1 MAPSSDQAMSRPESA
16 ILSPSIKTHSRSRA
30 QSISSDRP
38 STIAASF
45 MSPPLIVSPEAAF
58 IAASAAS
65 QIVTNDYDSHA
76 EAMLDQHGIE
86 PSSEPALVSPAALQL
101 VNNFLDHLL
110 FNFIAVARS
119 ATLAAL
125 RPAITEVLKP
135 KLAKDVISQADE
147 EFQEYMGDT
156 EEDIPDPSAAK
167 DWDLELIWK
176 RTRLRCMVYSSLGDM
191 EEEDEDYYMEKELLS
206 PQQGDQSSELVSSAV
221 SIFLTSIIEYLGEQ
235 ALITAGQAAF
245 QRIRVKYEKELKEG
259 LRKPGEP
266 TEQIVVQELDMER
279 VALDRTLGRLWRTW
293 KKKIRSPVITNLDRG
308 LSHSFSRDSMRSSR
322 ATPTHMRSSSFT
334 ETPVPETIPEPT
346 NETEAKADANETET
360 KEAAKEEKVENF
372 LIAAAIPLPMADN
385 DVEEIEGTGLSVR
398 SRSRD
403 GAEERAARKRKVR
416 PQSLMVWPVTKPAN
430 PPTPTLSPSHAPL
443 SASKKRSNSLPTPTT
458 TPSGSPTRTKA
469 QASELA
475 PLPSAGEKDLEQSQT
490 SGDRQL
496 ARDEKPNDLKDAEM
510 TSVQAS
516 LVDASASPQEA
527 ETAPQ
532 TQRSGDVETDD
543 EIEVSDESEYDDE
556 SMDEEPQILTSSRIS
571 ISGRSASPAV
581 SEQGRPAPIITSM
594 GRTRTPSI
602 YSARLIEVTS
612 PRSPGT
618 TARNSPILDSS
629 DHMRLSRSS
638 SLMTASI
645 AEERSRYSPDSAS
658 GARTSGHGGNKS
670 ALSAEV
676 APEDVSPVT
685 DDGVLEAI
693 PEPPSPEGFESQDVS
708 RGSNPI
714 LGSVAERG
722 SPGSSPIRSTPKIIT
737 PTSSTGTF
745 YFEDRPKLPPKH
757 HAQSRPRVSVITEVT
772 APEMSDR
779 SPSRR
784 APSNLSV
791 EDQPTS
797 IGKISVQR
805 SHGRS
810 PSETGSLPRFPEP
823 PKPGVMVR
831 QETASSISS
840 SSTSTRSSN
849 KLRPVRTS
857 EEGSVAAQS
866 REDVARNFEEL
877 IQSDQTIQ
885 FTLTPESMRDIDSQ
899 STRSTG
905 SPIIAVRT
913 RKSLDTRR
921 DSDRS
926 RSSSSNRKKGAKKDK
941 DAHSQHPMPEL
952 KRNSNN
958 STASGPILHAI
969 PQPPRPHPPQA
980 RDPRINRESVADFAD
995 FIRAT
1000 GPTGINTA
1008 AMNRNSGQQSGL
1020 RNIPGPVSPPSVPL
1034 ITEAPRPTTNSSNYN
1049 RPRLTARDPHTDKD
1063 DNSDLIDF
1071 IRRGPPTAGNPRI
1084 PQTVAPFRRTLDS
1097 DQMSILE
1104 VGGKAADAQLRDV
1117 DVRNSQASTDIT
1129 NNSMHSFQSSVNS
1142 QSALLSR
1149 NKSQHS
1155 TATGRFEGI
1164 EEDDVVMPM
1173 PSAMPQRKR
1182 HGPRDPYAIDLTDEE
1197 DFDEDD
1203 DYPVKPKRP
1212 PTNEESLMDFLRN
1225 VPPPPEPVVAPVM
1238 TSPKQPEPKKKS
1250 SATSLMSRLTRR
1262 ENKSNVPPSSSVS
1275 MSPKSPVRFNES
1287 RGLSSRASAN
1297 SGKGYTPIQVH
1308 MPPGVDQYAPS
1319 SLNQNSVN
1327 HNQNM
1332 PMSRGRGMS
1341 QSSGTTAPRV
1351 AMKRFEPRDAYVAP
1365 TSGIS
1370 DLASFLKNSTPPPS
1384 MGAAAPFDFGGPT
1397 SSITTATGSRGGDG
1411 AGDSNSFSR
1420 VFSRRSRKASIV

>member
-45 MSPPLIVSPEAAF
+45 MSPPLNVSPEAAF

-65 QIVTNDYDSHA
+65 QIITNDHDSHA
-76 EAMLDQHGIE
+76 DALLDQHGIE
-86 PSSEPALVSPAALQL
+86 PSAEPALVSPAALQL

-125 RPAITEVLKP
+125 RPAIIEVLKP
-135 KLAKDVISQADE
+135 KLAKDVINQADE
-147 EFQEYMGDT
+147 ELQEYMGDA
-156 EEDIPDPSAAK
+156 EDDVPDSSAAK
-167 DWDLELIWK
+167 DLDLELIWK
-176 RTRLRCMVYSSLGDM
+176 RTRLRCMVYSSLGDL
-191 EEEDEDYYMEKELLS
+191 EEEDEDYYMEKELLN
-206 PQQGDQSSELVSSAV
+206 PQQEDQSSELVSSAV
-221 SIFLTSIIEYLGEQ
+221 SMFLTSIIEYLGEQ
-235 ALITAGQAAF
+235 ALMVAGQAAF

-259 LRKPGEP
+259 LRKPGEA

-293 KKKIRSPVITNLDRG
+293 KKKIRLPVITNLDRG

-322 ATPTHMRSSSFT
+322 GTPTHLRSSSVT

-346 NETEAKADANETET
+346 NETGAKADANETET
-360 KEAAKEEKVENF
+360 KETAKEETVEEY
-372 LIAAAIPLPMADN
+372 LSAAAMPLPMGDN
-385 DVEEIEGTGLSVR
+385 DVEEIEGTGLSVQ
-398 SRSRD
+398 SRSKD
-403 GAEERAARKRKVR
+403 GAEERAARKRAVR
-416 PQSLMVWPVTKPAN
+416 PKSLLVWPVTKPAN
-430 PPTPTLSPSHAPL
+430 PPTPTLSPSHTPL
-443 SASKKRSNSLPTPTT
+443 SAPKKRSNSLPTPTA
-458 TPSGSPTRTKA
+458 TPSGSPTRTEP

-475 PLPSAGEKDLEQSQT
+475 PLPSVGEKDLEQSQT
-490 SGDRQL
+490 SDGKQPT
-496 ARDEKPNDLKDAEM
+496 RDEKSNDLGGAEM
-510 TSVQAS
+510 SPVEAS
-516 LVDASASPQEA
+516 LVDAPASLQQA
-527 ETAPQ
+527 ETKPQ
-532 TQRSGDVETDD
+532 TQNSGNVETED
-543 EIEVSDESEYDDE
+543 EVKGSDESEYDDE

-571 ISGRSASPAV
+571 ISGRSASPTV
-581 SEQGRPAPIITSM
+581 SEQGRPAPIITTM

-618 TARNSPILDSS
+618 AARNSPILDSS
-629 DHMRLSRSS
+629 EHMRLSRSS
-638 SLMTASI
+638 SLRTASI
-645 AEERSRYSPDSAS
+645 AEERSRHSPDSAS
-658 GARTSGHGGNKS
+658 GARIPGHGGNKS

-693 PEPPSPEGFESQDVS
+693 PEPPSPDGFEGQGIS
-708 RGSNPI
+708 RGSDPI

-722 SPGSSPIRSTPKIIT
+722 SPGSSPIRSTPKMTT
-737 PTSSTGTF
+737 PTSSAGTF
-745 YFEDRPKLPPKH
+745 YFEDKPQPPPKH
-757 HAQSRPRVSVITEVT
+757 HAQSRPRVSVIAEV
-772 APEMSDR
+772 AVPEMPDR
-779 SPSRR
+779 SPTTSRR
-784 APSNLSV
+784 TPSNLSA
-791 EDQPTS
+791 EDIPTS
-797 IGKISVQR
+797 IGNISVQR
-805 SHGRS
+805 SRGRS
-810 PSETGSLPRFPEP
+810 GASETGFISRFPEP

-831 QETASSISS
+831 QETEVRQETASSISS
-840 SSTSTRSSN
+840 SSSLKSTKSTN

-857 EEGSVAAQS
+857 EEGSIAAQS
-866 REDVARNFEEL
+866 RDDVARNFEEL

-885 FTLTPESMRDIDSQ
+885 FTLTPESMRDMDSQ

-905 SPIIAVRT
+905 SPKTAVKP
-913 RKSLDTRR
+913 RKSQDLCR

-926 RSSSSNRKKGAKKDK
+926 RSSSSNRKKDAKKDK

-958 STASGPILHAI
+958 SPTTSGPILHAI
-969 PQPPRPHPPQA
+969 PQPPRAHPPQA
-980 RDPRINRESVADFAD
+980 RDPRISRESVADFAV

-1008 AMNRNSGQQSGL
+1008 AMNRLSREQSGL
-1020 RNIPGPVSPPSVPL
+1020 PSPVTPPYVPL
-1034 ITEAPRPTTNSSNYN
+1034 IN
-1049 RPRLTARDPHTDKD
+1049 RPRLTARDPHTDRD
-1063 DNSDLIDF
+1063 DNADLIDF

-1084 PQTVAPFRRTLDS
+1084 PQAVAPFRRTLDS
-1097 DQMSILE
+1097 DQVSVE
-1104 VGGKAADAQLRDV
+1104 EAGGKAVDAQLRDV
-1117 DVRNSQASTDIT
+1117 DVRNSQASTDLT
-1129 NNSMHSFQSSVNS
+1129 NNSMYSFQSSANS
-1142 QSALLSR
+1142 QSALLSK
-1149 NKSQHS
+1149 NKPQHS
-1155 TATGRFEGI
+1155 TTTGRFEGI

-1182 HGPRDPYAIDLTDEE
+1182 RGPRDPYAIDLTDEE

-1212 PTNEESLMDFLRN
+1212 PTNEESLMDFLNN
-1225 VPPPPEPVVAPVM
+1225 VPPPPEPTVSRVV
-1238 TSPKQPEPKKKS
+1238 TSPKQPQPKKKS
-1250 SATSLMSRLTRR
+1250 SATSLMSRFTRR
-1262 ENKSNVPPSSSVS
+1262 ENKSNVPPSSSGS
-1275 MSPKSPVRFNES
+1275 MSPLSPVRLNES
-1287 RGLSSRASAN
+1287 RGLSSRASAS
-1297 SGKGYTPIQVH
+1297 SGRGYTPLQVH
-1308 MPPGVDQYAPS
+1308 MPPGVDKYAPS
-1319 SLNQNSVN
+1319 SVNQQSVN

-1351 AMKRFEPRDAYVAP
+1351 AMKRFEPRDAHVAP

-1370 DLASFLKNSTPPPS
+1370 DLASFLRNSGPPPS
-1384 MGAAAPFDFGGPT
+1384 IGEVAPFDFGGPAP
-1397 SSITTATGSRGGDG
+1397 SIHTVRSSRGGDG

>member
-45 MSPPLIVSPEAAF
+45 MSPPLTVSPEAAF

-65 QIVTNDYDSHA
+65 QIVTNDHDSHA
-76 EAMLDQHGIE
+76 NALLDQHGIE

-110 FNFIAVARS
+110 FNFISVARS

-135 KLAKDVISQADE
+135 KLAKDVIAQADE
-147 EFQEYMGDT
+147 ELQEYMGDA
-156 EEDIPDPSAAK
+156 EEETPDPSAAK

-176 RTRLRCMVYSSLGDM
+176 RTRLRCMVYSSLGDL
-191 EEEDEDYYMEKELLS
+191 EEEDEDYYMEKELLN
-206 PQQGDQSSELVSSAV
+206 PRQEDHSSESVSPSV

-235 ALITAGQAAF
+235 ALVIAGQAAF
-245 QRIRVKYEKELKEG
+245 QRIRVKYEKELKAG
-259 LRKPGEP
+259 KRKPGQP
-266 TEQIVVQELDMER
+266 TEQIVVQEFDMER
-279 VALDRTLGRLWRTW
+279 VALDRTLGRLWRAW

-308 LSHSFSRDSMRSSR
+308 LSHSFSRESMRSSR
-322 ATPTHMRSSSFT
+322 GTPTHMRSSSIT
-334 ETPVPETIPEPT
+334 DSPVPETIAEPL
-346 NETEAKADANETET
+346 NETEAKPHADETET
-360 KEAAKEEKVENF
+360 KEADKEDGEEEYM
-372 LIAAAIPLPMADN
+372 IAAAIPLPMGDN
-385 DVEEIEGTGLSVR
+385 DVAEIEGTGLSIR

-403 GAEERAARKRKVR
+403 GAEERAARKRAVR
-416 PQSLMVWPVTKPAN
+416 PKSLMVWPVSKPAN
-430 PPTPTLSPSHAPL
+430 PPTPTLSPSHMPL
-443 SASKKRSNSLPTPTT
+443 SASKKRSNSLPTPSA
-458 TPSGSPTRTKA
+458 TPSGSPTRTKP
-469 QASELA
+469 QASGLV
-475 PLPSAGEKDLEQSQT
+475 PLPSAAKKELELSQT
-490 SGDRQL
+490 SDDKQPVQ
-496 ARDEKPNDLKDAEM
+496 DEKSNESEDAKVE
-510 TSVQAS
+510 AS
-516 LVDASASPQEA
+516 LVEAPASPQKV
-527 ETAPQ
+527 ETEPQ
-532 TQRSGDVETDD
+532 TQNSGDAETEDD
-543 EIEVSDESEYDDE
+543 AKGDDESEHDDE

-571 ISGRSASPAV
+571 ISGRSASPSV
-581 SEQGRPAPIITSM
+581 SEHGRPSPIITTM

-618 TARNSPILDSS
+618 AARNSPILDSAE
-629 DHMRLSRSS
+629 HMRLSRSS
-638 SLMTASI
+638 SLKTASI

-658 GARTSGHGGNKS
+658 GARICGHGVNRS

-676 APEDVSPVT
+676 AAEDVSPVT

-693 PEPPSPEGFESQDVS
+693 PEPPSPDGFEGQDMAG
-708 RGSNPI
+708 GSNPI

-722 SPGSSPIRSTPKIIT
+722 SPGSSPIRSTPKITT
-737 PTSSTGTF
+737 PTSSSGTF
-745 YFEDRPKLPPKH
+745 YFEDKPKPPPKH
-757 HAQSRPRVSVITEVT
+757 HAQSRPRVSVITEV
-772 APEMSDR
+772 AVPEMSDR
-779 SPSRR
+779 SPSSRR
-784 APSNLSV
+784 TLSNLSV
-791 EDQPTS
+791 EEQPTS
-797 IGKISVQR
+797 IGNISVQR
-805 SHGRS
+805 SRGRS
-810 PSETGSLPRFPEP
+810 PSETGLFSRFPEP

-840 SSTSTRSSN
+840 SSSKSIN
-849 KLRPVRTS
+849 KLRLVRTS

-905 SPIIAVRT
+905 SPLIAVRT
-913 RKSLDTRR
+913 RKSQDTHR

-926 RSSSSNRKKGAKKDK
+926 RSSSSNRKKDAKKEK
-941 DAHSQHPMPEL
+941 DVHSQHPMPEL

-969 PQPPRPHPPQA
+969 PQPPRAHPPQA
-980 RDPRINRESVADFAD
+980 RDPRIARESVADFAE

-1008 AMNRNSGQQSGL
+1008 GMNRLSGGQSGL
-1020 RNIPGPVSPPSVPL
+1020 RNVSGPVSPPSVPL
-1034 ITEAPRPTTNSSNYN
+1034 ITETPRPTTNSSNYN
-1049 RPRLTARDPHTDKD
+1049 RPRLTARDPHTDRD

-1084 PQTVAPFRRTLDS
+1084 PQAVAPFRTTLDS

-1104 VGGKAADAQLRDV
+1104 AGGKAVDAQLRDV

-1182 HGPRDPYAIDLTDEE
+1182 RGPRDPYAIDLTDEE

-1212 PTNEESLMDFLRN
+1212 QTNEESLMDFLRN
-1225 VPPPPEPVVAPVM
+1225 VPPPPEPTVLPVM
-1238 TSPKQPEPKKKS
+1238 TSPKQQQPKKKS
-1250 SATSLMSRLTRR
+1250 SSTSLMSRFTRR
-1262 ENKSNVPPSSSVS
+1262 ENKSNVPPSSSGS
-1275 MSPKSPVRFNES
+1275 MSPQSPVRFSDS
-1287 RGLSSRASAN
+1287 RGLSSRASAG
-1297 SGKGYTPIQVH
+1297 SGRGYTPLTVH

-1319 SLNQNSVN
+1319 TVNQNSAN

-1341 QSSGTTAPRV
+1341 QSSGTTAGRV
-1351 AMKRFEPRDAYVAP
+1351 PMKRFEPREAYVAP

-1384 MGAAAPFDFGGPT
+1384 VGAAAPFDFCGPAP
-1397 SSITTATGSRGGDG
+1397 SITSASGSRGGDG
-1411 AGDSNSFSR
+1411 SGDSSSFSR